1 MYSLSIGH
9 YDKLNLKATKKI
21 ALQIELDITDSQFD
35 DTLVKYS
42 VKVNKAEE
50 ESEKH
55 LTAENA

>member
-1 MYSLSIGH
+1 LSIGH
-9 YDKLNLKATKKI
+9 YDKLNLKATKKV

-42 VKVNKAEE
+42 VKVNKSEE